1 MQIGRPSTG
10 HVQSLFYID
19 EACSPISLQVLGQS
33 DPSNLSRGSQNLIAW
48 MHLMTKGTHALP
60 ALPNVLAVKIQSLPW
75 NNILYEPVQLKCNK
89 CPTGEMTSLN
99 QFAFEFFI
107 FKL

>member
-33 DPSNLSRGSQNLIAW
+33 GAHPSNLSRGSQNLIAW
-48 MHLMTKGTHALP
+48 MHLMTKGTHGTIYYM
-60 ALPNVLAVKIQSLPW
+60 NRY
-75 NNILYEPVQLKCNK
+75 N
-89 CPTGEMTSLN
+89 
-99 QFAFEFFI
+99 
-107 FKL
+107 